1 MTIRNTGKLNRLEHL
16 LPEGLMVDAAWLERN
31 GYSRALRHQYVLS
44 GWLIQPV
51 RGVYHRQR
59 AISNWEQI
67 VISLQSLLQ

>member
-1 MTIRNTGKLNRLEHL
+1 
-16 LPEGLMVDAAWLERN
+16 MVDAAWLERN